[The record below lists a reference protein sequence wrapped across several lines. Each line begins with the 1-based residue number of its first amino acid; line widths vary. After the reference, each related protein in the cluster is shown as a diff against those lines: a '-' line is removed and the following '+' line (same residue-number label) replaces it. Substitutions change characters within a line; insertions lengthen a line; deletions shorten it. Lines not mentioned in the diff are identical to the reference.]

1 MARFWNTLKNEA
13 MEISEPILLNS
24 INRLLIQRKEMI
36 NPLSQNVTGKLRGVK
51 DYFEVALKTDTTR
64 RTIAKWKFTR
74 YTCWNE
80 EC

>member
-1 MARFWNTLKNEA
+1 